1 MLLDTIIDFKRVRCY
16 GLRMHGGVL
25 KSTLGVSALRLAIHS
40 PAIFQVLLD
49 KEIHINS
56 KPYELLMLTT
66 EILATGNLALAQA
79 VLGRGVPV
87 NELEQSLSQ
96 GMGSAVVLA
105 AKGGTNMLGYLS
117 ARGLLTIEPSDS
129 DVQWA
134 FLEAIGEG
142 SSTVVEYFLERGCR
156 PCREKER
163 TNGYPCLE

>member
-1 MLLDTIIDFKRVRCY
+1 
-16 GLRMHGGVL
+16 
-25 KSTLGVSALRLAIHS
+25 
-40 PAIFQVLLD
+40 
-49 KEIHINS
+49 
-56 KPYELLMLTT
+56 MLTT

-96 GMGSAVVLA
+96 GMGSAVVHA
-105 AKGGTNMLGYLS
+105 AKGGTNMLGFLS
-117 ARGLLTIEPSDS
+117 ARGLLAIEPLDS

-134 FLEAIGEG
+134 VWEAVGEG